1 MQKSYTKEF
10 KLKAVHEVI
19 KKNKKVKDVAV
30 ELNIPIGNIYKWITI
45 FKQDGVFY
53 GKGHSKN
60 KEKETIRQLEV
71 ENQILKKAL
80 FLSDETEVIFEFIY
94 EHKSIFPIQT
104 MCRVLKVSSS
114 GYYKF
119 AKRITSK
126 QQLKYNQVTT
136 LVKDI
141 YIEKG
146 PNIGSPK
153 ITEIINKKEII
164 TSQATVARILQ
175 ENKSD
180 WHASYS
186 KFHDNKD
193 VVLEFHN
200 KDTLFDID
208 NNRYYH
214 ENLAQSE
221 IMSLLDA
228 TTFTNLKQYTGNTIK
243 NVDNYSSKDNLLIH
257 GDNLFA
263 LHKLKATFNKKVK
276 LIYID
281 PPYNT
286 ERYDLSYEDRYS
298 RPNYL
303 LFLKNRLDVAR
314 ELLRTD
320 GSIFIHC
327 DDNEQAYIKVLCDE
341 IFGEENFVNQI
352 IWKRK
357 SSQQNRSQIATTKD
371 YILVYAKNKKHLKL
385 NKVALTSQ
393 QLDTYKYQD
402 SKGKFRVDKL
412 MNKKNGYYSYNIT
425 TPSGKII
432 TNKWDYPYITFKH
445 LLEKELV
452 YWSKNEIPYKK
463 VYLQDNSSSI
473 MNDLWISNEDYGSIN
488 EANAELKHVI
498 GHNDFTYPKPEKLLK
513 QIIELATNENDLILD
528 FFAGSGTTAS
538 TAYRLN
544 RNFILVE
551 KEIDTFNLIIERLKK
566 VITSIVNSLKTDDSF
581 ITCHIRKK

>member
-1 MQKSYTKEF
+1 MKT
-10 KLKAVHEVI
+10 
-19 KKNKKVKDVAV
+19 
-30 ELNIPIGNIYKWITI
+30 
-45 FKQDGVFY
+45 
-53 GKGHSKN
+53 
-60 KEKETIRQLEV
+60 
-71 ENQILKKAL
+71 
-80 FLSDETEVIFEFIY
+80 
-94 EHKSIFPIQT
+94 
-104 MCRVLKVSSS
+104 
-114 GYYKF
+114 
-119 AKRITSK
+119 
-126 QQLKYNQVTT
+126 
-136 LVKDI
+136 
-141 YIEKG
+141 
-146 PNIGSPK
+146 NIGSPK
-153 ITEIINKKEII
+153 ITQIINKKETI
-164 TSQATVARILQ
+164 TFQATVARILQ
-175 ENKSD
+175 ENKSA

-193 VVLEFHN
+193 VMLEFHN
-200 KDTLFDID
+200 KDTLFDTD

-357 SSQQNRSQIATTKD
+357 PSQQNRSQIATTKD